1 MTSKRIVRSLSVA
14 ALVVLALAM
23 PAFAQ
28 EDLPCRNAN
37 EDDTVRCN
45 GNLYELVDDNVVD
58 DNDSYG
64 SDEYPWWDYGD
75 GSYDY
80 PPLGD
85 YGDGSYD
92 YPPLWGYPDESY
104 DYPPLG
110 GYDNE
115 SYYDEEDYE
124 EAYEEAQEQLQEY
137 YEEAYEQAQEE
148 LQEAYG

>member
-1 MTSKRIVRSLSVA
+1 LTSKRIVRSLSVA
-14 ALVVLALAM
+14 ALVVLALAV

-37 EDDTVRCN
+37 EDETVRCN
-45 GNLYELVDDNVVD
+45 GKLYDLVDDNVVD

-80 PPLGD
+80 PPL
-85 YGDGSYD
+85 
-92 YPPLWGYPDESY
+92 WGYPDESYDDPPYY

-124 EAYEEAQEQLQEY
+124 EAYEEAQEQLKEY